1 MRILEFPCPGM
12 THNTILAIMPPLFYQ
27 FGATIPAYGPKRL
40 FLAVLD
46 PFGGPLAP
54 PDGSPWP
61 AKLFQCITGDVP
73 WLVPPL
79 FHTVPPVWSHQI
91 HLWPKKAVFD
101 RFGLFWGPSGTPR
114 WPSLTPKTV
123 PMHHRGCA
131 LTCSTLVPHCST
143 SLEPPAPLMAQ
154 KGRFW
159 PFWTLFGHISGQNG
173 WNKGVAHWNKSILTK
188 TKQKTSLVVMENQLR
203 KSHPH

>member
-1 MRILEFPCPGM
+1 MAPDWRNSVEYRWNKSGHIRGDSMEPFLGSGV
-12 THNTILAIMPPLFYQ
+12 PL
-27 FGATIPAYGPKRL
+27 
-40 FLAVLD
+40 
-46 PFGGPLAP
+46 GG
-54 PDGSPWP
+54 
-61 AKLFQCITGDVP
+61 
-73 WLVPPL
+73 
-79 FHTVPPVWSHQI
+79 HQI
-91 HLWPKKAVFD
+91 CLWPENAIFG
-101 RFGLFWGPSGTPR
+101 RFGPFLGPSGTPR
-114 WPSLTPKTV
+114 WPSLTRKTV

-173 WNKGVAHWNKSILTK
+173 WNKSVAHWNKSILTK

-203 KSHPH
+203 NPPPH